1 MVALYD
7 DSMAAVSVACRA
19 TAGHTRNWSLMCL
32 CIGQASAPALE
43 RNRRRPPQ
51 RRKTQPMPTT
61 LPAPGTPLEPAAPY
75 RDRKRAA
82 WLLSLLVPVSVA
94 AGPLLW
100 QWHPVTLML
109 WVPLIFVY
117 GVAPLLD
124 LLLGIDT
131 SNPPESA
138 VPALEADPYY
148 RRVTFALV
156 PLLWGAFIYAA
167 WFSQTAPLTWAGQLG
182 LVLATGGIGGF
193 CINLGHEMG
202 HKRAPLERWLARLIL
217 APTFYGHF
225 TIEHNRGHHRDVAT
239 PEDCASSRMG
249 ESIWRFVL
257 REMPGGFRR
266 AWRLE
271 RTRLH
276 TAGLPHW
283 SLRNEILQPALVT
296 LTLWGA
302 LCLWLGP
309 QVLLFLLPASL
320 WANFQLTSA
329 NYIEHYGL
337 LRRRGA
343 DGRCEPCQPQHSWN
357 SNHLFSNWATFHLQ
371 RHSDHH
377 AHPLRRF
384 QSLRHF
390 KQAPQLPNGY
400 FGMFTVAYVPPLWF
414 ALMDHRL
421 VEAVGRDPSRINFAP
436 GQRHRL
442 MARHGLVDGH
452 IDRTQG
458 GVVPR
463 P

>member
-1 MVALYD
+1 
-7 DSMAAVSVACRA
+7 
-19 TAGHTRNWSLMCL
+19 
-32 CIGQASAPALE
+32 
-43 RNRRRPPQ
+43 
-51 RRKTQPMPTT
+51 MPTT

-390 KQAPQLPNGY
+390 EQAPQLPNGY

-458 GVVPR
+458 GVAPR